1 MIRMNK
7 SFKVHWQ
14 SENLGET
21 INQVRLEPRLSA
33 LIHAP
38 FVRWAGGLFL
48 APLLQL
54 DGSSLSFKS
63 SEAFQS
69 ITDYEAFQNHMHVED
84 LIDKPNNKNDM
95 ICSIFR
101 QGVRAAIELSERLKI
116 EGKFRVFLGLHV
128 DSDYPSVT
136 LRFFGLRP
144 PEKPWGGDDPDKF
157 KLEDILMI
165 DV

>member
-1 MIRMNK
+1 MNK
-7 SFKVHWQ
+7 SFKARWQ
-14 SENLGET
+14 SENLGAT
-21 INQVRLEPRLSA
+21 INRVVLEPRLSA

-48 APLLQL
+48 APLFQL
-54 DGSSLSFKS
+54 DGSRLNFKS

-84 LIDKPNNKNDM
+84 LIEKPDNKSDM
-95 ICSIFR
+95 IRSIFR
-101 QGVRAAIELSERLKI
+101 QGVRAAIELSDRLKM
-116 EGKFRVFLGLHV
+116 EGEFRVFLGLHA

-144 PEKPWGGDDPDKF
+144 HERPWGGDDPDKF